1 MGVPKKFSAAEA
13 ARSLECLNQCLGLDG
28 PLLTVP
34 PGWEPPRKVASS
46 FDGSGSVTAAAAI
59 AREGRLEQLSSTS
72 SDADG
77 ALAESEAEGDDTGG
91 DGGPTEEGL
100 REEEEEE
107 QEEEKRVDPSD
118 GNHYNLAEFYQA
130 YGPEN
135 GAWRINRPL
144 VTMHD

>member
-34 PGWEPPRKVASS
+34 PGWEPPRKVAAS
-46 FDGSGSVTAAAAI
+46 FDGSGSVNAAAAI
-59 AREGRLEQLSSTS
+59 AREGRLDKLSSTS

-91 DGGPTEEGL
+91 DGEPTEEGL
-100 REEEEEE
+100 REEEQEIGRGGEEGGLIRRHSL
-107 QEEEKRVDPSD
+107 QPC
-118 GNHYNLAEFYQA
+118 
-130 YGPEN
+130 
-135 GAWRINRPL
+135 
-144 VTMHD
+144 